1 MKSKTQL
8 TQSGKFNKL
17 TTTKTFSIILY
28 YLPAKYTICFLP
40 TINKEIRSF
49 ILSQLPPL
57 KPILSSL
64 QKKIPSHTEYKSLL
78 FNHSSTLETQ
88 LKDISEDKYS
98 LYRSLFIY
106 PSILFKSLSSLD
118 LQKQNIGIDGILMLT
133 YFIKNSL
140 VLSSLNLSYNN
151 IRDKGISLL
160 SSAIALNTSILTLSL
175 ECNGIGDKGAATLGM
190 KIKNHKGI
198 STIKLALNVI
208 TIEGVLTMADIIG
221 INETMNCQNLK
232 IIDVKYNNIVVD
244 KEKEKELQKYPYL
257 KK

>member
-1 MKSKTQL
+1 MKSNTQL
-8 TQSGKFNKL
+8 TKSGKFNKL
-17 TTTKTFSIILY
+17 TTAKSFSLILL
-28 YLPAKYTICFLP
+28 YLPSKYTICFLP

-64 QKKIPSHTEYKSLL
+64 QKQIPSQTEYKSLL

-98 LYRSLFIY
+98 LYRSLYIY

-118 LQKQNIGIDGILMLT
+118 LQKQNIGIDGVLMLL
-133 YFIKNSL
+133 YYIKNTL

-151 IRDKGISLL
+151 IRDKGVALL
-160 SSAIALNTSILTLSL
+160 SSAIALNTSISTLSL
-175 ECNGIGDKGAATLGM
+175 ECNGIGDRGAAMLGTG
-190 KIKNHKGI
+190 IKKHKGI

-208 TIEGVLTMADIIG
+208 TIEGVMTMTETIG
-221 INETMNCQNLK
+221 TNESIMCKNLK
-232 IIDVKYNNIVVD
+232 IIDVKYNNIVIE
-244 KEKEKELQKYPYL
+244 KEKEKELQKYTYL